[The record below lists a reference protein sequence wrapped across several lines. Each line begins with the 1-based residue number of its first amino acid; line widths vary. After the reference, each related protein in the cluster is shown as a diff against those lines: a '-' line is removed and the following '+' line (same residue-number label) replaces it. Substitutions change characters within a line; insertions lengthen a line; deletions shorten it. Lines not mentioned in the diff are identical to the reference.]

1 MKKKLGILKKNVFYS
16 KYIPNIFVGFWV
28 AHERFCNSIKNLI
41 WNSTIQSNWHYIW
54 YSILHYKFF
63 KTNREKCAVPM
74 INIFAPWLVVNIVQ
88 VSGSFR
94 SCQFTFRRMDF
105 LSKSVELSSIRFCK
119 SSSSSVSSP
128 SSWPSLAEL
137 IVEDSSV
144 LKLKKIVKWKQVK
157 WHISSWPSLAE
168 LIVHRSH
175 CPLCT

>member
-1 MKKKLGILKKNVFYS
+1 MKKKLGILKKSVFYS
-16 KYIPNIFVGFWV
+16 KYQTFFWV
-28 AHERFCNSIKNLI
+28 FELRMNVFAILLKILFEIP
-41 WNSTIQSNWHYIW
+41 QSNWHYIW

-119 SSSSSVSSP
+119 SSSSSVSSA

-144 LKLKKIVKWKQVK
+144 LKLNKQD
-157 WHISSWPSLAE
+157 
-168 LIVHRSH
+168 
-175 CPLCT
+175 

>member
-1 MKKKLGILKKNVFYS
+1 MCSKYQTFLWGFELRMNVFAILL
-16 KYIPNIFVGFWV
+16 KILFEIP
-28 AHERFCNSIKNLI
+28 
-41 WNSTIQSNWHYIW
+41 QSNWHYIW

-137 IVEDSSV
+137 IVEDSSL
-144 LKLKKIVKWKQVK
+144 LKLRTYLWEPWTKVIC
-157 WHISSWPSLAE
+157 
-168 LIVHRSH
+168 SH